1 MNLYKYKLL
10 QYYSA
15 KEYDV
20 YNNPIIANGFNNDIE
35 KSCLKIKI
43 PQHILGSDVSDDDL
57 GDYLSYNIN
66 IQSDSLNDYT
76 FYAIGTPTVG
86 GTSSAWTR
94 YNKKNG
100 IDIKIGSQHAD
111 TIIYIISDS
120 SNNQSYLYPINIS
133 YKYNI
138 SNSDISKLSS
148 NIQSKWKAYFPWEFH
163 NDKDTII
170 SNRTLYFNDGSTKYL
185 GKYINYETFKSED
198 YGYSIGTNLYTSIQ
212 VFGQYESLNYILR
225 KMPDDDN
232 LYDYSGRHI
241 TFNGTNI
248 TNINGLSIDINQ
260 YYDKEGHYQSNDSW
274 FNPVFEG
281 SCITSLPY
289 LGTVHNYI
297 STSSDGK
304 TTIINNNY
312 SVDNGISSGNNIP
325 LRFGAGS
332 HRFNDPG
339 LAVAFKDC
347 DLLSMNPDNAFP
359 LPWYGIM
366 KTTENNEEYSINQL
380 TMGSG
385 TFSGCFYDCEN
396 LNNIYLKFYNF
407 TNIPTSELTNDEY
420 INLAFDSGSIKTS
433 TGSIGYTLAVNSID
447 RLLSCFNDSNFNKF
461 ADGTYKNKIEVS
473 LIDFPVPI
481 KTYNANGYT
490 YYDPNS
496 PAWKTYYNYLCN
508 LTYSGGTGARYSTPS
523 LNFIYKDSNG
533 IEKRTEFITNYK
545 PYKPGALSQIAN
557 EIKYWLL
564 YLELYFDFNQN
575 NFEVDYTQ
583 PIDYERF
590 KDFNIIIPNITDLKY
605 TYTTNGIEQSTI
617 SDHLSEYEWDYLL
630 ESKLINVTINDNK
643 YYLTTRE
650 INAVNTN
657 NENITLTILGFN
669 INNKFYALNTNRF
682 TSENTTPN
690 NYAIDFEKLKAN
702 CNKYI
707 TVGEQYSASNA
718 WYVKKTNNGY
728 KAYKVGGERPSYVFD
743 SKGISSLG
751 CTCID

>member
-10 QYYSA
+10 QYYSS

-20 YNNPIIANGFNNDIE
+20 YNNPIIANGFNNDIG

-57 GDYLSYNIN
+57 DYLSYNIN
-66 IQSDSLNDYT
+66 IQSDGLNDYT

-86 GTSSAWTR
+86 GSSSAWTR
-94 YNKKNG
+94 YNYKNG

-138 SNSDISKLSS
+138 SNDDISNLSS

-163 NDKDTII
+163 KDKNKIV
-170 SNRTLYFNDGSTKYL
+170 SSRTLYFNDGSTKDL
-185 GKYINYETFKSED
+185 GKYISFETFKNKD

-260 YYDKEGHYQSNDSW
+260 YYDKESYNLNDASW
-274 FNPVFEG
+274 FDPVFEN

-297 STSSDGK
+297 SASSDGK

-312 SVDNGISSGNNIP
+312 SLDNGKL
-325 LRFGAGS
+325 LRYGRGS
-332 HRFNDPG
+332 YGFKEPG
-339 LAVAFKDC
+339 LAAAFQNC
-347 DLLSMNPDNAFP
+347 DLLSIGSDKAFP
-359 LPWYGIM
+359 LPWYGDM
-366 KTTENNEEYSINQL
+366 KTTENNTEYYMNQL

-385 TFSGCFYDCEN
+385 TFSGCFYECEN
-396 LNNIYLKFYNF
+396 LNSIYLKFYNF
-407 TNIPTSELTNDEY
+407 TNIPTSELTNDEH
-420 INLAFDSGSIKTS
+420 INLAFYSDYNKTS
-433 TGSIGYTLAVNSID
+433 TELPGINTYQNYSPSVNSID
-447 RLLSCFNDSNFNKF
+447 RVLNCFNDSGFNKI
-461 ADGTYKNKIEVS
+461 DINTYKDTIDVT

-481 KTYNANGYT
+481 KTYNVGNGYT
-490 YYDPNS
+490 YYNPDS

-508 LTYSGGTGARYSTPS
+508 LTYSNLGNGARYATPS
-523 LNFIYKDSNG
+523 LNFIYKDNNG
-533 IEKRTEFITNYK
+533 NVKRTNFITNYK
-545 PYKPGALSQIAN
+545 PASFISVGN

-583 PIDYERF
+583 PIDYTRF
-590 KDFNIIIPNITDLKY
+590 TEFNIIIPNIADLKY
-605 TYTTNGIEQSTI
+605 TYTNNGATYNSDI
-617 SDHLSEYEWDYLL
+617 SGRLNRSKWDYLI
-630 ESKLINVTINDNK
+630 ESKIINITINGNK
-643 YYLTTRE
+643 YYLTTKT
-650 INAVNTN
+650 INAVDKN
-657 NENITLTILGFN
+657 NGNITLNILGFN
-669 INNKFYALNTNRF
+669 INNKFYALNTNLF
-682 TSENTTPN
+682 SNGNTTPAG
-690 NYAIDFEKLKAN
+690 YDIDFERLKAN
-702 CNKYI
+702 CDNYI
-707 TVGEQYSASNA
+707 TISDNSTVTSTY
-718 WYVKKTNNGY
+718 YVVKTSEGY
-728 KAYKVGGERPSYVFD
+728 KANTDIDRTPYIFD
-743 SKGISSLG
+743 SNGISKFG